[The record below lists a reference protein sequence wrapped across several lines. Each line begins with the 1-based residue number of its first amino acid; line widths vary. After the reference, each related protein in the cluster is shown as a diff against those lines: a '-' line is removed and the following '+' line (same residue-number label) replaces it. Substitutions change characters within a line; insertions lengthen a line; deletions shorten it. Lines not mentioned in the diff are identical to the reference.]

1 EGRGRSG
8 ARSRGRGIFRARFAC
23 SRNRNSA
30 LPRSLSTRERE
41 CGIPPTPVPRRFSLP
56 SLTGSLHCVPRLH
69 APKSCR
75 FLIPQEGTMNSFLQ
89 RGAMVALGMVIAA
102 CSSGPGTKDDA
113 TYSVPVE
120 YHTLDNGLK
129 VVLSEDRSAPTAVV
143 AVYYNIGFRIEP
155 EERTGFAH
163 LFEHMMFQGSENLGK
178 MEFVRLIQRNGGVL
192 NGS

>member
-1 EGRGRSG
+1 LPS
-8 ARSRGRGIFRARFAC
+8 AWMARFAC
-23 SRNRNSA
+23 SRSNAVAA
-30 LPRSLSTRERE
+30 LPLTPPSPPRGEGEQAPARADAAFSGRDSHAAEIGTLPSPAPSPRGSGRA
-41 CGIPPTPVPRRFSLP
+41 GIPPASTAPPFSLP
-56 SLTGSLHCVPRLH
+56 SLTGLPHCVPGLH

-89 RGAMVALGMVIAA
+89 RGAMVALGLVIAA

-143 AVYYNIGFRIEP
+143 
-155 EERTGFAH
+155 
-163 LFEHMMFQGSENLGK
+163 
-178 MEFVRLIQRNGGVL
+178 
-192 NGS
+192 